1 MKHGKNNFDSIRI
14 MAAVAV
20 IFDHSHAICVYIY
33 AFPVQQSV
41 AHLADNRL
49 SAIQIALVTLPI
61 VLVLAWLSWHLVEKP
76 MLSLKTVARSTKISG
91 RIDGVP
97 SIEGCG

>member
-1 MKHGKNNFDSIRI
+1 MKHGKNNFDSIRL

-20 IFDHSHAICVYIY
+20 IFGHSHTICVYIN
-33 AFPVQQSV
+33 AFLVQQSV
-41 AHLADNRL
+41 AHLTDNPL
-49 SAIQIALVTLPI
+49 SAIQNALVTLPI

-76 MLSLKTVARSTKISG
+76 MLSLKPVVRSTKISG
-91 RIDGVP
+91 RIDGAP